1 MPEIFLS
8 YRRADAAGTAG
19 RLFDRLSQH
28 FGAKQVFRDIDSI
41 EAGDDF
47 EQSIRD
53 ALRTAAAVLVVIG
66 PRWLDLRQDDGT
78 RRIDD
83 PLDYV
88 RREIELALSSDTIVI
103 PVLVENAVLPPAEL
117 LPPSIREL
125 TKRNAVELSHQRWEN
140 DVEDF
145 IRRLEV
151 RGIPAA
157 EPRGSG
163 GTTTRTAT
171 YGRVVAS
178 ALTGFISNLFSLL
191 YQPRRFL
198 GRCTQGRA
206 ADLTGAFVF
215 FTVAVLLA
223 IAILI
228 SAYTPVGE
236 SVVGFGFAVL
246 AMGLLATVALSALL
260 WVAWRLVGATRHY
273 SRLLV
278 VLLHQVAIVHLIVFV
293 MTSIVLFGLDL
304 RSRDVA
310 REMMDEAMKPG
321 SSANAALKAIR
332 YRLEPL
338 VEASEVRIALGLGG
352 LVLLAG
358 VVWIVRSWGA
368 YRDAFGLG
376 RSRSIAALAVSVLVA
391 WAGLTLIGLLA

>member
-28 FGAKQVFRDIDSI
+28 FGAEQVFRDIDSI
-41 EAGDDF
+41 EAGDNF

-53 ALRTAAAVLVVIG
+53 ALRTASAVLVVIG
-66 PRWLDLRQDDGT
+66 PRWLDLRRDDGT
-78 RRIDD
+78 RRVDD

-103 PVLVENAVLPPAEL
+103 PVLVENAVLPAAEL
-117 LPPSIREL
+117 LPASIREL
-125 TKRNAVELSHQRWEN
+125 TKRNAVELSHPRWEN

-163 GTTTRTAT
+163 RTTTQTAT
-171 YGRVVAS
+171 HGRVVAS
-178 ALTGFISNLFSLL
+178 ALAGFIPHLFSLL

-198 GRCTQGRA
+198 SRCTQGRA

-215 FTVAVLLA
+215 FMAAAVLA
-223 IAILI
+223 IVILI
-228 SAYTPVGE
+228 SAYTPGE

-278 VLLHQVAIVHLIVFV
+278 VLLHQVAILHLIVFV
-293 MTSIVLFGLDL
+293 MTWIVLFGLDL
-304 RSRDVA
+304 RSRDVV

-321 SSANAALKAIR
+321 SSASAALEAIR

-338 VEASEVRIALGLGG
+338 VDASEVRIALGLGG
-352 LVLLAG
+352 LMLLAG

-376 RSRSIAALAVSVLVA
+376 RARSIAALVVSVLVA